1 MQRPEDNT
9 VVADYGVVDTSDIA
23 AEHIMLLDEKFNR
36 EDVVKIAEWMLY
48 LSTQS

>member
-9 VVADYGVVDTSDIA
+9 VVADYGVVDTFDIA
-23 AEHIMLLDEKFNR
+23 AEYIKLLDEKFNL
-36 EDVVKIAEWMLY
+36 EDVKKITEWMFY